1 MRYATS
7 DVDRRRTGQR
17 QIADPATDA
26 GDQPTVADQD
36 PISTQKHVR
45 EGIFFVTERHLRRMR
60 ITSETNIGPMSPA
73 VGSDE
78 LPRVVKIR
86 RTGCKRASAHRQ
98 GTDKHRVS

>member
-36 PISTQKHVR
+36 PISAQKHVR
-45 EGIFFVTERHLRRMR
+45 ERIFFVMERHLRRMR
-60 ITSETNIGPMSPA
+60 ITSETNIGPMSAA

-86 RTGCKRASAHRQ
+86 GTGGKRGSAHRH
-98 GTDKHRVS
+98 GTDNNRAS